1 MLLYFQVL
9 CVSQSEIET
18 SPPPCLRSHCSESC
32 SDVNECSSCR
42 YADFLRQTRAA
53 IICQKQCRM
62 VRERRE
68 FLRVR
73 RAVVTIQAYAK
84 GMFTRRIYQEV
95 QPPSL
100 LGVSSDKTAVLKKKK
115 QINKHRDRNLHKI
128 KTASLNTESNFTE
141 VFMKP

>member
-1 MLLYFQVL
+1 
-9 CVSQSEIET
+9 
-18 SPPPCLRSHCSESC
+18 
-32 SDVNECSSCR
+32 
-42 YADFLRQTRAA
+42 
-53 IICQKQCRM
+53 M

-95 QPPSL
+95 HPPLL
-100 LGVSSDKTAVLKKKK
+100 LGVSSDKTAVLKNK